1 MFFCRLRDLVLV
13 LSVDETSKVSISQN
27 TQTIKLHHAHA
38 TVAHEYQ
45 KRPYVFQLTLAD
57 RSQYLFQS
65 SDVRE
70 MNSWID
76 NINLNAARFSSPA
89 LEAPCG
95 SHKRF
100 ERPLLPSAISRL
112 APRDQLLTHQG
123 AIAKWEEEQDELVII
138 NKLYNVSNS

>member
-13 LSVDETSKVSISQN
+13 LSTDETNKASVTQN

-38 TVAHEYQ
+38 AVAQDYQ
-45 KRPYVFQLTLAD
+45 KKPYVFQLTLAD

-76 NINLNAARFSSPA
+76 NVNFIAARFSSPA

-95 SHKRF
+95 STKRF

-112 APRDQLLTHQG
+112 SHRDQLLTHQG
-123 AIAKWEEEQDELVII
+123 AIAKWEEEQEELVRA
-138 NKLYNVSNS
+138 N